1 MIRKNEILIM
11 GGASYI
17 APSMSVVDLHNEGL
31 LCQSGDFTLGG
42 GGVYGDDDIN
52 DNGSY

>member
-11 GGASYI
+11 GGALYI

-31 LCQSGDFTLGG
+31 LCTSFGDANAAGKELNVENEWDF
-42 GGVYGDDDIN
+42 
-52 DNGSY
+52 

>member
-11 GGASYI
+11 GGALYI

-31 LCQSGDFTLGG
+31 LCTSIPGASIESGTEEYWGTL
-42 GGVYGDDDIN
+42 
-52 DNGSY
+52 

>member
-17 APSMSVVDLHNEGL
+17 APSMSVVDIHNEGL
-31 LCQSGDFTLGG
+31 LCQSGLYDRADADYGFKDLGE
-42 GGVYGDDDIN
+42 I
-52 DNGSY
+52 